1 MSVKI
6 FNKIFPG
13 WTGGNYIDIQ
23 SSVVPPAYLLDEF
36 PGATLAYSVRKLR
49 TAYPGFAIEVR
60 RDSDNATADIG
71 FVGVDLDAAAL
82 TTFLG
87 SAKGYVT
94 KWYNQATPTLA
105 NSDMVQTTALLQP
118 LIIPTGGQNYIFWE
132 RVRTTKMSAGI
143 AIGSLLAIGTDG
155 SYSTFAMAIPTISI
169 DTGILFQ
176 QDQAATRI
184 GQFTR
189 FNNDATSMSIAFGST
204 AIPAIDVG
212 PAYSVNTRYVHT
224 SIRPTTSVET
234 FLNGVSN
241 GATATSGAA
250 YSATTMGAVYAGSRI
265 ISEDYDGYN
274 GELILYPSDKSTD
287 RVGIETN
294 IRAYY
299 GF

>member
-60 RDSDNATADIG
+60 RDSDNATANIG
-71 FVGVDLDAAAL
+71 FVGIDLDVAAL

-94 KWYNQATPTLA
+94 KWYNQATPTLV
-105 NSDMVQTTALLQP
+105 NSNLEQSTALLQP
-118 LIIPTGGQNYIFWE
+118 LITPTGGQNYIFWDLLSA
-132 RVRTTKMSAGI
+132 TKMDTPTPFG
-143 AIGSLLAIGTDG
+143 GLLAVGTDG
-155 SYSTFAMAIPTISI
+155 SYSTFAMAIPTSTI
-169 DTGILFQ
+169 DIGILFQ
-176 QDQAATRI
+176 QDQNVTRI

-189 FNNDATSMSIAFGST
+189 FNNDATSMSVAFGS
-204 AIPAIDVG
+204 AGVPATDVG
-212 PAYSVNTRYVHT
+212 PAYSANTSYVH
-224 SIRPTTSVET
+224 SAIRPTTSIEV

-250 YSATTMGAVYAGSRI
+250 YSATTMGAVHAGSRI
-265 ISEDYDGYN
+265 TGESFTGYN
-274 GELILYPSDKSTD
+274 GELILYPSDKTAD